1 MRLPRRAS
9 ILLALS
15 LLTSAATA
23 YAECAWVLWVRTQ
36 VPGQATTTSVLGAYQ
51 ARAECKN
58 AEREEIAG
66 VRAKFPSAKMKVDR
80 ETVWVWNEKSDA
92 TMINHD
98 YYCLPDTVDPRGAKG
113 GARRRRW
120 FLLRSSCSL

>member
-1 MRLPRRAS
+1 MRLLRRAR
-9 ILLALS
+9 LVLALS
-15 LLTSAATA
+15 LLTSTATA

-36 VPGQATTTSVLGAYQ
+36 VPGQATTTSVLGAYE

-80 ETVWVWNEKSDA
+80 ETIWVWNEKSEA
-92 TMINHD
+92 TMITHD
-98 YYCLPDTVDPRGAKG
+98 YYCLPDTVDPRGGKG
-113 GARRRRW
+113 SDGPALRPPPTRR
-120 FLLRSSCSL
+120 

>member
-1 MRLPRRAS
+1 MMRLRRAS
-9 ILLALS
+9 VIVALS
-15 LLTSAATA
+15 LLIPAATA

-36 VPGQATTTSVLGAYQ
+36 VPGQATTTSVLGAYE

-80 ETVWVWNEKSDA
+80 ETVWVWNEKGVA
-92 TMINHD
+92 AVITHD
-98 YYCLPDTVDPRGAKG
+98 YYCLPDTVDPRGPKTK
-113 GARRRRW
+113 
-120 FLLRSSCSL
+120 

>member
-1 MRLPRRAS
+1 MMRRRSA
-9 ILLALS
+9 LLLIALYV
-15 LLTSAATA
+15 LASAATA
-23 YAECAWVLWVRTQ
+23 CAECAWVLWVRTQ
-36 VPGQATTTSVLGAYQ
+36 VPGQASTTSVLGGYE

-80 ETVWVWNEKSDA
+80 ETVWVWNEKSAA
-92 TMINHD
+92 TMITHD

-113 GARRRRW
+113 K
-120 FLLRSSCSL
+120 

>member
-1 MRLPRRAS
+1 MMRRRSA
-9 ILLALS
+9 LLLIVLYVLA
-15 LLTSAATA
+15 SAATA

-36 VPGQATTTSVLGAYQ
+36 VPGQATTTSVLGAYE

-80 ETVWVWNEKSDA
+80 ETVWVWNEKSAA
-92 TMINHD
+92 TMITHD

-113 GARRRRW
+113 K
-120 FLLRSSCSL
+120 

>member
-1 MRLPRRAS
+1 MMRRRSA
-9 ILLALS
+9 LLLIALYV
-15 LLTSAATA
+15 LASAATA

-36 VPGQATTTSVLGAYQ
+36 VPGQATTTSVLGAYE

-80 ETVWVWNEKSDA
+80 ETVWVWNEKSAA
-92 TMINHD
+92 TMITHD

-113 GARRRRW
+113 K
-120 FLLRSSCSL
+120 